1 MSAFY
6 LMLYP
11 VNFEHKIG
19 FDSVRSLID
28 EKCAGS
34 WGVEEAEK
42 ISFSNDFDTIVA
54 SLTLI
59 NEMMSLITDS
69 NALPVPVVIDLRQ
82 QFADTKAEGTFLET
96 KDLIALKKNI
106 STLRELVKFISDAD
120 PNRFPSLIN
129 FVKDTFTFA
138 NIENR
143 IDSIINRFGDVKDNA
158 SPNLA
163 QIRRDIIISQNSVS
177 KIMRSVL
184 NKAAEDGLIDKD
196 VTPSLREGRLVIPVS
211 SMNKRRIPG
220 IVHDE
225 SATGKTVFIE
235 PTAVVEVN
243 NRIRELENEERRE
256 IIRILTEF
264 TNFVRPYY
272 DDILNSCLLVAKIDA
287 IRAKALFSIDIKAIK
302 PYLYSDCRIDWYEA
316 RHPLLEKSLTRQG
329 KKIQPLNIRLNKKQR
344 ILLIS
349 GPNAGGKSVC
359 LKTAG
364 LLQYM
369 LQCGLPIPIH
379 ERSNAG
385 IFQSIFIDIGD
396 EQSIENDLST
406 YSSHLINMK
415 NCIKYSNGKSLLL
428 IDEFGTGTEP
438 QLGGAIAEA
447 VLNRLNTNHVYG
459 IITTHYTNLK
469 HYAAQTEGI
478 VNAAMLYDR
487 NKMQPLFMLS
497 IGTAG
502 SSFAIEIAR
511 KIGLPDDVINAASKI
526 VGEEQID
533 FDKHLQDVARDK
545 RYWEQKR
552 AKIKEEEK
560 KLQSLTEHYDALV
573 QDIKKKEK
581 EIIRNAKEEASEI
594 IKNSNAKIEN
604 TIRAIKESAADKN
617 ITQSERRE
625 LENFKKSL
633 DKQLEKQPSDK
644 QPQDFHKGERVRIK
658 GQNIAGTI
666 DAVNGKTAIV
676 FFGQIKSTVD
686 VSKLEHLTASQLK
699 EMEKYST
706 NAVANAKKGFDM
718 RERQLNFSQDIDVR
732 GMRVDEALQAVIYFL
747 DDAQMFNVSRVR
759 ILHGTGTGALK
770 SAIRDYL
777 YQSSIVK
784 SFKDEHV
791 QFGGAGIT
799 VVDLA

>member
-469 HYAAQTEGI
+469 HYAAQTEGV

-633 DKQLEKQPSDK
+633 DKQLEKQPSVK

>member
-42 ISFSNDFDTIVA
+42 MSFSNDFDTIVA

-69 NALPVPVVIDLRQ
+69 NALPVPVVIDLRH

-581 EIIRNAKEEASEI
+581 EIIRNAKEEASQI

-633 DKQLEKQPSDK
+633 DKQLEKQPTVK
-644 QPQDFHKGERVRIK
+644 QPQDFHKGDRVRIK

-706 NAVANAKKGFDM
+706 NAVANTKKGFDM

>member
-69 NALPVPVVIDLRQ
+69 NALPEPVVIDLRQ

-581 EIIRNAKEEASEI
+581 EIIRNAKEEASQI

-633 DKQLEKQPSDK
+633 DKQLEKQPDIK
-644 QPQDFHKGERVRIK
+644 QLKDFHKGDRVRIK

>member
-42 ISFSNDFDTIVA
+42 MSFSNDFDTIVA

-69 NALPVPVVIDLRQ
+69 NALPVPVVIDLRH

-106 STLRELVKFISDAD
+106 STLRELVQFISDAD

-581 EIIRNAKEEASEI
+581 EIIRNAKEEASQI

-633 DKQLEKQPSDK
+633 DKQLEKQPSVK
-644 QPQDFHKGERVRIK
+644 QQQDFHKGERVRIK

>member
-184 NKAAEDGLIDKD
+184 NKAAEDGFIDKD

-469 HYAAQTEGI
+469 HYAAQTDGI

-633 DKQLEKQPSDK
+633 DKQLEKQPSVK
-644 QPQDFHKGERVRIK
+644 QQQDFHKGERVRIK

>member
-69 NALPVPVVIDLRQ
+69 NALPVPVVIDLRH

-264 TNFVRPYY
+264 TNFVRPFY

-287 IRAKALFSIDIKAIK
+287 IRAKALFSIEIKAIK

-487 NKMQPLFMLS
+487 NKLQPLFMRS

-633 DKQLEKQPSDK
+633 DKQLEKQPDIK
-644 QPQDFHKGERVRIK
+644 QLKDFHKGDRVRIK

-699 EMEKYST
+699 EMEKYSA
-706 NAVANAKKGFDM
+706 NSVAASKKGFDM

>member
-581 EIIRNAKEEASEI
+581 EIIRNAKEEASQI

-633 DKQLEKQPSDK
+633 DKQLEKQPSVK
-644 QPQDFHKGERVRIK
+644 QQQDFHKGDRVRIK

>member
-11 VNFEHKIG
+11 DNFEHKIG

-69 NALPVPVVIDLRQ
+69 NALPVPVVIDLRH

-633 DKQLEKQPSDK
+633 DKQLEKQPSVK

>member
-106 STLRELVKFISDAD
+106 STLRELVQFISDAD

-581 EIIRNAKEEASEI
+581 EIIRNAKEEASQI

-633 DKQLEKQPSDK
+633 DKQLEKQTSDK

>member
-106 STLRELVKFISDAD
+106 STLRELVQFISDAD

-264 TNFVRPYY
+264 TNFVRPFY

-469 HYAAQTEGI
+469 HYAAQTDGI

-581 EIIRNAKEEASEI
+581 EIIRNAKEEASQI

-617 ITQSERRE
+617 ITQTERRE

-633 DKQLEKQPSDK
+633 DKQLEKQSSVK

-699 EMEKYST
+699 EMEKYSA
-706 NAVANAKKGFDM
+706 NSVAASKKGFDM

>member
-106 STLRELVKFISDAD
+106 STLRELVQFISDAD

-184 NKAAEDGLIDKD
+184 NKATEDGLIDKD

-264 TNFVRPYY
+264 TNFVRPFY

-469 HYAAQTEGI
+469 HYAAQTEGV

-581 EIIRNAKEEASEI
+581 EIIRNAKEEASQI

-633 DKQLEKQPSDK
+633 DKQLEKQPSVK

>member
-184 NKAAEDGLIDKD
+184 NKAAEDGFIDKD

-469 HYAAQTEGI
+469 HYAAQTEGV

-633 DKQLEKQPSDK
+633 DKQLEKQPDIK
-644 QPQDFHKGERVRIK
+644 QLKDFHKGDRVRIK

>member
-69 NALPVPVVIDLRQ
+69 NALPVPVVIDLRH

-106 STLRELVKFISDAD
+106 STLRELVQFISDAD

-581 EIIRNAKEEASEI
+581 EIIRNAKEEASQI

-633 DKQLEKQPSDK
+633 DNQLEKQPDIK
-644 QPQDFHKGERVRIK
+644 QLKDFHKGDRVRIK

>member
-581 EIIRNAKEEASEI
+581 EIIRNAKEEASQI

-617 ITQSERRE
+617 ITQTERRE

-633 DKQLEKQPSDK
+633 DKQLEKQPSVK

>member
-69 NALPVPVVIDLRQ
+69 NALPVPVVIDLRH

-581 EIIRNAKEEASEI
+581 EIIRNAKEEASQI

-633 DKQLEKQPSDK
+633 DKQLEKQPSVK
-644 QPQDFHKGERVRIK
+644 QQQDFHKGDRVRIK

-686 VSKLEHLTASQLK
+686 ISKLEHLTASQLK

>member
-69 NALPVPVVIDLRQ
+69 NALPVPVVIDLRH

-581 EIIRNAKEEASEI
+581 EIIRNAKEEASQI

-617 ITQSERRE
+617 ITQTERRE

-633 DKQLEKQPSDK
+633 DKQLEKQPDIK
-644 QPQDFHKGERVRIK
+644 QLKDFHKGERVRIK

>member
-633 DKQLEKQPSDK
+633 DKQLEKQPDIK
-644 QPQDFHKGERVRIK
+644 QLKDFHKGERVRIK

>member
-69 NALPVPVVIDLRQ
+69 NALPVPVVIDLRH

-106 STLRELVKFISDAD
+106 STLRELVQFISDAD

-581 EIIRNAKEEASEI
+581 EIIRNAKEEASQI

-706 NAVANAKKGFDM
+706 NAVAASKKGFDM

>member
-19 FDSVRSLID
+19 FDSARSLID

-69 NALPVPVVIDLRQ
+69 NALPVPAVIDLRQ

-143 IDSIINRFGDVKDNA
+143 IDSIVNRFGDVKDNA

-581 EIIRNAKEEASEI
+581 EIIRNAKEEASQI

-633 DKQLEKQPSDK
+633 DKQLEKQTSVK

>member
-11 VNFEHKIG
+11 DNFEHKIG

-69 NALPVPVVIDLRQ
+69 NALPVPVVIDLRH

-106 STLRELVKFISDAD
+106 STLRELVQFISDAD

-264 TNFVRPYY
+264 TNFVRPFY

-633 DKQLEKQPSDK
+633 DKQLEKQPSVK
-644 QPQDFHKGERVRIK
+644 QQQDFHKGERVRIK

>member
-106 STLRELVKFISDAD
+106 STLRELVQFISDAD

-581 EIIRNAKEEASEI
+581 EIIRNAKEEASQI

-633 DKQLEKQPSDK
+633 DKQLEKQPDIK
-644 QPQDFHKGERVRIK
+644 QLKDFHKGDRVRIK

>member
-469 HYAAQTEGI
+469 HYAAQTEGV

-581 EIIRNAKEEASEI
+581 EIIRNAKEEASQI

-617 ITQSERRE
+617 ITQTERRE

-633 DKQLEKQPSDK
+633 DKQLEKQPSVK
-644 QPQDFHKGERVRIK
+644 QQQDFHKGERVRIK

-706 NAVANAKKGFDM
+706 NAVANTKKGFDM

>member
-184 NKAAEDGLIDKD
+184 NKAAEDGLVDKD

-264 TNFVRPYY
+264 TNFVRPFY

-581 EIIRNAKEEASEI
+581 EIIRNAKEEASQI

-770 SAIRDYL
+770 SAIHDYL

>member
-69 NALPVPVVIDLRQ
+69 NALPVPVVIDLRH

-106 STLRELVKFISDAD
+106 STLRELVQFISDAD

-699 EMEKYST
+699 EMEKYSA
-706 NAVANAKKGFDM
+706 NSVAASKKGFDM

>member
-106 STLRELVKFISDAD
+106 STLRELVQFISDAD

-581 EIIRNAKEEASEI
+581 EIIRNAKEEASQI

-633 DKQLEKQPSDK
+633 DNQLEKQPDIK
-644 QPQDFHKGERVRIK
+644 QLKDFHKGDRVRIK

>member
-69 NALPVPVVIDLRQ
+69 NALPVPVVIDLRH

-106 STLRELVKFISDAD
+106 STLRELVQFISDAD

-264 TNFVRPYY
+264 TNFVRPFY

-581 EIIRNAKEEASEI
+581 EIIRNAKEEASQI

>member
-106 STLRELVKFISDAD
+106 STLRELVQFISDAD

-581 EIIRNAKEEASEI
+581 EIIRNAKEEASQI

-617 ITQSERRE
+617 ITQTERRE

-633 DKQLEKQPSDK
+633 DKQLEKQPSVK

>member
-69 NALPVPVVIDLRQ
+69 NALPVPVVIDLRH

-106 STLRELVKFISDAD
+106 STLRELVQFISDAD

-264 TNFVRPYY
+264 TNFVRPFY

-581 EIIRNAKEEASEI
+581 EIIRNAKEEASQI

-633 DKQLEKQPSDK
+633 DKQLEKQSSVK

-699 EMEKYST
+699 EMEKYSA
-706 NAVANAKKGFDM
+706 NSVAASKKGFDM

>member
-69 NALPVPVVIDLRQ
+69 NALPVPVVIDLRH

-264 TNFVRPYY
+264 TNFVRPFY

-469 HYAAQTEGI
+469 HYAAQTEGV

-633 DKQLEKQPSDK
+633 DKQLEKQPSVK
-644 QPQDFHKGERVRIK
+644 QQQDFHKGDRVRIK

>member
-69 NALPVPVVIDLRQ
+69 NALPVPVVIDLRH

-581 EIIRNAKEEASEI
+581 EIIRNAKEEASQI

-633 DKQLEKQPSDK
+633 DKQLEKQPSVK

>member
-42 ISFSNDFDTIVA
+42 MSFSNDFDTIVA

-69 NALPVPVVIDLRQ
+69 NALPVPVVIDLRH

-633 DKQLEKQPSDK
+633 DKQLEKQPSVK
-644 QPQDFHKGERVRIK
+644 QQQDFHKGERVRIK

>member
-69 NALPVPVVIDLRQ
+69 NALPVPVVIDLRH

-264 TNFVRPYY
+264 TNFVRPFY

-287 IRAKALFSIDIKAIK
+287 IRAKALFSIEIKAIK

-581 EIIRNAKEEASEI
+581 EIIRNAKEEASQI

-699 EMEKYST
+699 EMEKYSA
-706 NAVANAKKGFDM
+706 NSVAASKKGFDM

>member
-69 NALPVPVVIDLRQ
+69 NALPVPVVIDLRH

-264 TNFVRPYY
+264 TNFVRPFY

-581 EIIRNAKEEASEI
+581 EIIRNAKEEASQI

-617 ITQSERRE
+617 ITQTERRE

-644 QPQDFHKGERVRIK
+644 QPQDFHKGDRVRIK

-706 NAVANAKKGFDM
+706 NAVAASKKGFDM

>member
-42 ISFSNDFDTIVA
+42 ISFSNDFDTIVT

-69 NALPVPVVIDLRQ
+69 NALPVPVVIDLRH

-106 STLRELVKFISDAD
+106 STLRELVQFISDAD

-581 EIIRNAKEEASEI
+581 EIIRNAKEEASQI

>member
-69 NALPVPVVIDLRQ
+69 NALPVPVVIDLRH

-287 IRAKALFSIDIKAIK
+287 IRAKALFSIEIKAIK

-581 EIIRNAKEEASEI
+581 EIIRNAKEEASQI

-617 ITQSERRE
+617 ITQTERRE

-633 DKQLEKQPSDK
+633 DKQLEKQPSVK
-644 QPQDFHKGERVRIK
+644 QQQDFHKGERVRIK

-799 VVDLA
+799 VVDLT

>member
-633 DKQLEKQPSDK
+633 DKQLEKQPDIK
-644 QPQDFHKGERVRIK
+644 QLKDFHKGDRVRIK

-676 FFGQIKSTVD
+676 FFGQIKSNVD

>member
-69 NALPVPVVIDLRQ
+69 NALPVPVVIDLRH

-264 TNFVRPYY
+264 TNFVRPFY

-581 EIIRNAKEEASEI
+581 EIIRNAKEEASQI

-644 QPQDFHKGERVRIK
+644 QPQDFHKGDRVRIK
-658 GQNIAGTI
+658 GQNITGTI

-706 NAVANAKKGFDM
+706 NAVANTKKGFDM

>member
-264 TNFVRPYY
+264 TNFVRPFY

-581 EIIRNAKEEASEI
+581 EIIRNAKEEASQI

-617 ITQSERRE
+617 ITQTERRE

-633 DKQLEKQPSDK
+633 DKQLEKQPSVK
-644 QPQDFHKGERVRIK
+644 QQQDFHKGERVRIK

>member
-42 ISFSNDFDTIVA
+42 MSFSNDFDTIVA

-69 NALPVPVVIDLRQ
+69 NALPVPVVIDLRH

-138 NIENR
+138 NIEHR

-264 TNFVRPYY
+264 TNFVRPFY

-469 HYAAQTEGI
+469 HYAAQTDGI

-581 EIIRNAKEEASEI
+581 EIIRNAKEEASQI

-617 ITQSERRE
+617 ITQTERRE

-633 DKQLEKQPSDK
+633 DKQLEKQPSVK
-644 QPQDFHKGERVRIK
+644 QQQDFHKGERVRIK

-706 NAVANAKKGFDM
+706 NAVANTKKGFDM

-799 VVDLA
+799 VVDLV